1 MSNFEMPYFDHILS
15 HVDDQGSA
23 IAEACS
29 RHVHWGYWDEPIKA
43 DGSVK
48 DFARAAETMS
58 IKVCDFGGIKSGM
71 RVLDAGCGF
80 GGTIASLN
88 DRHKNLDLVG
98 LNIDPRQLDRAR
110 AIVKAKDSNQI
121 EFVHGDACELPFE
134 DASFDAVTAVE
145 CVFHFPSREKFM
157 AEAKRV
163 LKPGGRLTI
172 SDFVLRGS
180 SLPWFIPATML
191 FVGKGVEDYMGK
203 TDVTWILSKYKA
215 KVRAAGFTDLSTVDI
230 TTNTL
235 PTYPAL
241 LDMLRNT
248 KPVDELGV
256 RSINALKWL
265 SRLGGMR
272 YKILTMTKSS
282 AR

>member
-15 HVDDQGSA
+15 HLDDQDGA
-23 IAEACS
+23 IAQACG
-29 RHVHWGYWDEPIKA
+29 RHVHWGLWDEPATA
-43 DGSVK
+43 DGSAA
-48 DFARAAETMS
+48 DFAHAAENMTV
-58 IKVCDFGGIKSGM
+58 KVCDFAGIKGGM

-88 DRHKNLDLVG
+88 DRYKDLDLVG

-110 AIVKAKDSNQI
+110 INVTAKASNQI
-121 EFVHGDACELPFE
+121 EFVQGDACELPFE

-145 CVFHFPSREKFM
+145 CVFHFPSREKFL
-157 AEAKRV
+157 AEAMRV

-172 SDFVLRGS
+172 SDFVIRGS
-180 SLPWFIPATML
+180 SLPWFIPATMI
-191 FVGKGVEDYMGK
+191 FVGKGVEDYMGQ
-203 TDVTWILSKYKA
+203 TDVTWILSKYRA

-230 TTNTL
+230 TANTL

-241 LDMLRNT
+241 LAILRST

-272 YKILTMTKSS
+272 YTILTMTKPSN
-282 AR
+282 R